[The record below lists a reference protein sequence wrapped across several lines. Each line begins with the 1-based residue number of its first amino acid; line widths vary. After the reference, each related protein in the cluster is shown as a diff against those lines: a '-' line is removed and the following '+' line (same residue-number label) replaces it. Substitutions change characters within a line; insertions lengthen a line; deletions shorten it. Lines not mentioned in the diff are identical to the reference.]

1 MCVGDIGIRRRSPS
15 ARRGASDG
23 LMFSHVGWSE
33 LVLLAVVGLVVFGP
47 DRLPKAASD
56 AVRALRELRAMARG
70 AAADL
75 KAELGPE
82 MADLDLAS
90 LHPRRLVA
98 SVLDDDEGPGPARP
112 ASRPRVMTPALVP
125 GQPAPYDADAT

>member
-1 MCVGDIGIRRRSPS
+1 
-15 ARRGASDG
+15 
-23 LMFSHVGWSE
+23 MFNHVGWSE
-33 LVLLAVVGLVVFGP
+33 LVVLAIVGLVVFGP

-56 AVRALRELRAMARG
+56 AVRAVRQLRTLARG

-82 MADLDLAS
+82 IADLDLAS

-98 SVLDDDEGPGPARP
+98 SVLDDEDPVPAVRP
-112 ASRPRVMTPALVP
+112 VSRPQALTTAIAP
-125 GQPAPYDADAT
+125 GQAPPYDADAT

>member
-1 MCVGDIGIRRRSPS
+1 
-15 ARRGASDG
+15 
-23 LMFSHVGWSE
+23 MFHNIGWSE
-33 LVLLAVVGLVVFGP
+33 LILLGVIGLIVFGP

-56 AVRALRELRAMARG
+56 AVRMLRELRTMARG

-90 LHPRRLVA
+90 LHPRRIVGTILNEDDPVPAPLPTA
-98 SVLDDDEGPGPARP
+98 SVSVLQPGE
-112 ASRPRVMTPALVP
+112 TP
-125 GQPAPYDADAT
+125 PYDLDAT

>member
-1 MCVGDIGIRRRSPS
+1 
-15 ARRGASDG
+15 
-23 LMFSHVGWSE
+23 MFSHVGWSE
-33 LVLLAVVGLVVFGP
+33 LLVLAVIGLVIFGP
-47 DRLPKAASD
+47 DRLPKAAAD
-56 AVRALRELRAMARG
+56 AARALRELRKLARG

-98 SVLDDDEGPGPARP
+98 SVLDDDDDAAKPV
-112 ASRPRVMTPALVP
+112 SRPQALTPAVAP
-125 GQPAPYDADAT
+125 GESPPYDADAT

>member
-1 MCVGDIGIRRRSPS
+1 
-15 ARRGASDG
+15 
-23 LMFSHVGWSE
+23 MFHNLGWSE
-33 LVLLAVVGLVVFGP
+33 LLVLGVIGLIIFGP

-56 AVRALRELRAMARG
+56 AVKMLRELRKMARG

-90 LHPRRLVA
+90 LHPRRIMGSILT
-98 SVLDDDEGPGPARP
+98 DDDGVPAPLPAPVAATLLPGE
-112 ASRPRVMTPALVP
+112 TP
-125 GQPAPYDADAT
+125 PYDAEAT

>member
-1 MCVGDIGIRRRSPS
+1 MFHNIGWTE
-15 ARRGASDG
+15 
-23 LMFSHVGWSE
+23 L
-33 LVLLAVVGLVVFGP
+33 LVLGVIGLIIFGP

-56 AVRALRELRAMARG
+56 AVRMLRELRTMARG

-90 LHPRRLVA
+90 LHPRRIVGTILN
-98 SVLDDDEGPGPARP
+98 DDQQVPAG
-112 ASRPRVMTPALVP
+112 L
-125 GQPAPYDADAT
+125 PAPTATALLPGEVPPYDPDAT